1 MNMIVEGAKTPS
13 PTHYQQF
20 AEQCL
25 FLAARLFQVLPGG
38 FSRFATSFAYPLS
51 LWSNFSFG
59 SMTPELCKLFW
70 FSFYFFYF
78 LILAL
83 IEQLMFIIIKR
94 NLPLTPG
101 IVIVVFVSCSSV
113 RITIVSSHNILRKL
127 VSDIYKVF
135 SFQLL

>member
-1 MNMIVEGAKTPS
+1 
-13 PTHYQQF
+13 
-20 AEQCL
+20 
-25 FLAARLFQVLPGG
+25 
-38 FSRFATSFAYPLS
+38 
-51 LWSNFSFG
+51 
-59 SMTPELCKLFW
+59 MTPELCKFFW
-70 FSFYFFYF
+70 FSSYFFYF

-101 IVIVVFVSCSSV
+101 IVIVVLVSRSSV
-113 RITIVSSHNILRKL
+113 RITIVSSHNILQKL